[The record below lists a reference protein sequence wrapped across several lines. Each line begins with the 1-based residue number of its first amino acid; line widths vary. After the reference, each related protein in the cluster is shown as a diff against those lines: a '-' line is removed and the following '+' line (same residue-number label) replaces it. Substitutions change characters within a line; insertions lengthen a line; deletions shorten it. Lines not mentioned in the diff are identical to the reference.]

1 MAIDRNTLDIR
12 AREVSESLRSY
23 LTNVTK
29 AVSDHLDEHSIQQAE
44 SLRANAEKLDKNQ
57 SDRDSSVL
65 KDVAEKTQAMRDD
78 VRRFGEERE
87 AAQGKMLEGAVEQAM
102 ADLRSEM
109 ADLHKQI
116 TEDIAAAVRSTYERL
131 MSEITGKGWMS

>member
-12 AREVSESLRSY
+12 AREVSESLKSY

-78 VRRFGEERE
+78 VQRFGKERE
-87 AAQGKMLEGAVEQAM
+87 GAQGKMLEGAVEQAM

-131 MSEITGKGWMS
+131 MAEIKGKGGAS

>member
-12 AREVSESLRSY
+12 AREVSESLKSY

-65 KDVAEKTQAMRDD
+65 KDVAEKTQSMRGD

>member
-65 KDVAEKTQAMRDD
+65 KDVAEKTQSMRDD